1 MALEDYI
8 IASDQQLIERVLG
21 GDASAFEHLFNRYRD
36 SILQLYLQKTGGNID
51 DSNDLLQ
58 ETFVKIYLNLQR
70 YSDQYTFGQWIY
82 TIARN
87 TFIDYVRRKRD
98 DTVSIDSLR
107 EASGIST
114 WNEPN
119 PEERMITHQNRA
131 RIEAFLDRM
140 SPRYKELIELRF
152 SRSTPTKRS
161 PLTSIC
167 PWHRQDS
174 DSPGPGTA
182 VPIYL
187 ERRGI
192 AEPPTHIPPLGASF
206 NSPNPILNPSRPL
219 STHLAFILYGFL
231 RAAITIHF

>member
-36 SILQLYLQKTGGNID
+36 SIFQLYLQKTGGNID

-131 RIEAFLDRM
+131 RIEAFLDRV

-152 SRSTPTKRS
+152 FKEYSYEEIASHLNLPMGTVKTQ
-161 PLTSIC
+161 I
-167 PWHRQDS
+167 HRAREQ
-174 DSPGPGTA
+174 
-182 VPIYL
+182 L
-187 ERRGI
+187 CR
-192 AEPPTHIPPLGASF
+192 
-206 NSPNPILNPSRPL
+206 
-219 STHLAFILYGFL
+219 FILKDGE
-231 RAAITIHF
+231 

>member
-87 TFIDYVRRKRD
+87 TFIDYVLRKRD

-152 SRSTPTKRS
+152 FKEYSYEEIASHLNLPMGTVKTQ
-161 PLTSIC
+161 I
-167 PWHRQDS
+167 HRAREQ
-174 DSPGPGTA
+174 
-182 VPIYL
+182 L
-187 ERRGI
+187 CR
-192 AEPPTHIPPLGASF
+192 
-206 NSPNPILNPSRPL
+206 
-219 STHLAFILYGFL
+219 FILKDGE
-231 RAAITIHF
+231 

>member
-36 SILQLYLQKTGGNID
+36 SIFQLYLQKTGGNID

-98 DTVSIDSLR
+98 DTVSIDNLR
-107 EASGIST
+107 EAGGLST

-152 SRSTPTKRS
+152 FKEYSYEEIASHLNLPMGTVKTQ
-161 PLTSIC
+161 I
-167 PWHRQDS
+167 HRAREQ
-174 DSPGPGTA
+174 
-182 VPIYL
+182 L
-187 ERRGI
+187 CR
-192 AEPPTHIPPLGASF
+192 
-206 NSPNPILNPSRPL
+206 
-219 STHLAFILYGFL
+219 FILKDGE
-231 RAAITIHF
+231 

>member
-82 TIARN
+82 TIART

-152 SRSTPTKRS
+152 FKEYSYEEIASHLNLPMGTVKTQ
-161 PLTSIC
+161 I
-167 PWHRQDS
+167 HRAREQ
-174 DSPGPGTA
+174 
-182 VPIYL
+182 L
-187 ERRGI
+187 CR
-192 AEPPTHIPPLGASF
+192 
-206 NSPNPILNPSRPL
+206 
-219 STHLAFILYGFL
+219 FILKDGE
-231 RAAITIHF
+231 

>member
-98 DTVSIDSLR
+98 DTVSIDNLR
-107 EASGIST
+107 EAGGLST
-114 WNEPN
+114 WSEPN

-152 SRSTPTKRS
+152 FKEYSYEEIASHLNLPMGTVKTQ
-161 PLTSIC
+161 I
-167 PWHRQDS
+167 HRAREQ
-174 DSPGPGTA
+174 
-182 VPIYL
+182 L
-187 ERRGI
+187 CR
-192 AEPPTHIPPLGASF
+192 
-206 NSPNPILNPSRPL
+206 
-219 STHLAFILYGFL
+219 FILKDGE
-231 RAAITIHF
+231 